1 MSVQIEELC
10 AMELKGKTER
20 KEKSVEMPAL
30 PSSFTNRSVIEL
42 SLYDSLNELSYK
54 SIPIHS
60 ASLHRHR

>member
-1 MSVQIEELC
+1 
-10 AMELKGKTER
+10 MELKGKTER
-20 KEKSVEMPAL
+20 KEKSVEMRAL
-30 PSSFTNRSVIEL
+30 PSPVTNRSVIEL